1 MIALVFLAVLLI
13 GMIVPVLKMN
23 NDPFFAFKYFDC
35 IHQKYVYTIQLGRWN
50 THFLIL
56 LYKVLRFMSVA

>member
-35 IHQKYVYTIQLGRWN
+35 IHQKYVYTLQLGR
-50 THFLIL
+50 
-56 LYKVLRFMSVA
+56 